1 MILTVCVS
9 QVFIPFFFFFCTKE
23 ALSRK
28 KIKNWQ
34 YNVNFWYVLSS
45 VKATE

>member
-9 QVFIPFFFFFCTKE
+9 QIFIPIFFCTKE

-28 KIKNWQ
+28 EIKNWQ
-34 YNVNFWYVLSS
+34 YNVNFWFVLSS
-45 VKATE
+45 TKATE

>member
-9 QVFIPFFFFFCTKE
+9 QIFIPIFFFCTKE

-28 KIKNWQ
+28 KIKNRQ

-45 VKATE
+45 MKATD